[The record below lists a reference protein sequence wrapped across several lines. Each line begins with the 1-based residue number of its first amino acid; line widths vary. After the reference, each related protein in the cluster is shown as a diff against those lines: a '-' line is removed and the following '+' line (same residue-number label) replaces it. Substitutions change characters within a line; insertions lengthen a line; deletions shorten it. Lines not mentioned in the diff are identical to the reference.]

1 MTTLTAATGTFYST
15 CTGPSGG
22 GARTAASVN
31 TPLQT
36 ILDNT
41 GYLKNLFDSSNG
53 VKRIRRYTTVSAA
66 KAATG
71 FADGDTAVVTGAGV
85 YLFSA
90 SSTVTGDDRW
100 VLTVTSGGRLIRLGN
115 GVREADTLS
124 AMQALTGLVA
134 GDLVLV
140 PGTGLYRVDTS
151 GASAGDGYWE
161 LNWTA
166 GTGYFQR
173 VEIGLILTDG
183 GASGAEVRLDPGKAP
198 VPNRLVSVATGIA
211 GGATDSANTTNGYN
225 IASVTDVDVEVGDYV
240 MLTGFISELE
250 ATTQDLTVR
259 LLEGTTVIGTVAYVR
274 AGEKRPISWKLIRT
288 IPGAGSGTFSYNLNI
303 LSNSSTSNETHT
315 NCIINAEVVRPL
327 WHCQPCSIWY
337 SAGLDLLGTMP
348 PRQAVEMASS
358 PSTSAMTR
366 GTCARL
372 TRS

>member
-1 MTTLTAATGTFYST
+1 MTTLTAATGTFYNT
-15 CTGPSGG
+15 CTGPTGG

-41 GYLKNLFDSSNG
+41 GYLKNLFDASNG

-66 KAATG
+66 KAETG
-71 FADGDTAVVTGAGV
+71 FADGDTAIVTGAGV

-90 SSTVTGDDRW
+90 SSTVAGDDRW
-100 VLTVTSGGRLIRLGN
+100 VLAVTSGGKLIRLGN
-115 GVREADTLS
+115 GVREADTLP

-134 GDLVLV
+134 GDLVMV
-140 PGTGLYRVDTS
+140 PGIGLYRVDTS
-151 GASAGDGYWE
+151 GSSAGDGYWE

-183 GASGAEVRLDPGKAP
+183 GASGAAVRLDPSKAP

-211 GGATDSANTTNGYN
+211 GGATNSANTTTGYN
-225 IASVTDVDVEVGDYV
+225 IASVNSVVVEVGDMV
-240 MLTGFISELE
+240 MLSGFISELE

-274 AGEKRPISWKLIRT
+274 AGQKRPISWKLIRT
-288 IPGAGSGTFSYNLNI
+288 IPGAGSGTLNYYLNI
-303 LSNSSTSNETHT
+303 LSNSSASDETHA
-315 NCIINAEVVRPL
+315 NCVINAEVVRP
-327 WHCQPCSIWY
+327 
-337 SAGLDLLGTMP
+337 
-348 PRQAVEMASS
+348 
-358 PSTSAMTR
+358 
-366 GTCARL
+366 
-372 TRS
+372 